1 MDFKLKYLI
10 QADGKQARSELEGV
24 DKAID
29 RLSQRGRSGMA
40 DVFGGNVATQAF
52 SRLTGMATDAGT
64 AIFDFSSRME
74 QSKIAFTTLMGNSA
88 AATKHLEDLKKI
100 SMSTPLEF
108 GSLAKMSQRLQGAGI
123 ESKKVVD
130 LIKDIGN
137 TAAATGDLTVE
148 RMEGIGV
155 AISQVFSKGKV
166 SAEEMEQLA
175 ERGIPAWR
183 ILSQSLG
190 KTVGETRKLAEEG
203 KITSEV
209 FLSAFEQFT
218 RMNFGDAMEK
228 QAATFSGAMGKIT
241 NIATITAS
249 EAFKPI
255 FERISRFADDVSQSL
270 SDQQSRVTDAG
281 ISFGIALGDAIGSGL
296 RRGLGESEGWLD
308 FLNQFNPQNWAYQIQ
323 YGVAAGLRG
332 FDAQGTNA
340 SGQAM
345 VFDPA
350 TMTMRP
356 AGGGGGMPQNTSPM
370 GLPPVSGG
378 VRKPP
383 RETDREFRRFFEE
396 MGFSVSR
403 TFGGKINEG
412 SLHPSGMAAD
422 VRSRGKSVEQ
432 IFALTVKALEKGYR
446 LFDERIK
453 RPGVKQTG
461 PHLHFERNGG
471 SKASSFLDPS
481 YYGGPDQLAY
491 LKMLDQQRLGKATG
505 TAGLNDFIQ
514 QRTDAEV
521 QHNQELEAAFRAAA
535 EDMIQAEAEASDA
548 RLDIRRAEAELALEI
563 IADQVN
569 RGVLTEWE
577 GSQRVARLKVD
588 MLKEE
593 LQELERQ
600 EPTVENLHKIEI
612 LRLAIAKQE
621 AENARLEFEY
631 QQKITEEINK
641 QLGLLQKKNQRPGMS
656 SRQPNDGTEFSRGV
670 FGGIDAA
677 TGHIRTMDDVMRQL
691 GQTAGDVFMQMG
703 QGLGQML
710 ESWVLLGDQAD
721 ISMKKMVASV
731 LAGVASQA
739 ATLSIFHIAMGI
751 AALTPWGRVMYGDPI
766 LHFKAAAIWGG
777 VAAGAALG
785 GRALAGDSG
794 GQGGSGSA
802 SSSGSSSGSRSN
814 LTPDAI
820 SRVSENAF
828 TSGRDEHII
837 RLATVIG
844 TLERKIST
852 MKAGDVLVAGAR
864 QQRGFIGKQVAEDI
878 KTNASTGSM
887 ILRNAGVR

>member
-10 QADGKQARSELEGV
+10 QADSKQARSELEGV

-52 SRLTGMATDAGT
+52 SKLTGMATDAGT

-190 KTVGETRKLAEEG
+190 KTVGETRKLAEQG
-203 KITSEV
+203 RITSDV
-209 FLSAFEQFT
+209 FLRSFEQFT

-345 VFDPA
+345 VFDPV

-521 QHNQELEAAFRAAA
+521 QHNQEIEAAFRAAA
-535 EDMIQAEAEASDA
+535 ADMIQAEAEASDA

-569 RGVLTEWE
+569 RGILTEQE
-577 GSQRVARLKVD
+577 GIQRVGELR
-588 MLKEE
+588 MNMIREE
-593 LQELERQ
+593 IREIEGLEK
-600 EPTVENLHKIEI
+600 TTENLHRIE
-612 LRLAIAKQE
+612 LLKLELDREQAKVTRE
-621 AENARLEFEY
+621 EWEY
-631 QQKITEEINK
+631 NQKITEEINK
-641 QLGLLQKKNQRPGMS
+641 HIEGLKKKNQRPGTMET
-656 SRQPNDGTEFSRGV
+656 RKGPGEGDGLLDDLYNAT
-670 FGGIDAA
+670 GGIQS
-677 TGHIRTMDDVMRQL
+677 MDDVMRQL

-751 AALTPWGRVMYGDPI
+751 AALTPWGRIMYGNPI

-785 GRALAGDSG
+785 GRALAGDGG
-794 GQGGSGSA
+794 GQGGGSA
-802 SSSGSSSGSRSN
+802 SSSGSGSGGRSN
-814 LTPDAI
+814 ITPDAI

-878 KTNASTGSM
+878 KTNAATGSM